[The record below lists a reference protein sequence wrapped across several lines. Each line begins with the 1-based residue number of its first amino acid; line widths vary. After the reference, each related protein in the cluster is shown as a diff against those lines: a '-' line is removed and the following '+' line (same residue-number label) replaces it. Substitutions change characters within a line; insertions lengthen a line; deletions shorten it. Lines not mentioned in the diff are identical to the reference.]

1 MRSSGPCSTLMPAD
15 LMRSTSCSGTGSMTS
30 VSPERSAATRVASLP
45 IGVNTISSTL
55 LSDLPHQ
62 LKFLTSTVRTDGWRS
77 LSRNGPVPF
86 ALKLAVFS
94 IPLRRST
101 GRSALLSS
109 HHFLLIIASVVS
121 VSGRI
126 GYGAVVSISTARSPT
141 LRTSLIGLV

>member
-1 MRSSGPCSTLMPAD
+1 M
-15 LMRSTSCSGTGSMTS
+15 
-30 VSPERSAATRVASLP
+30 
-45 IGVNTISSTL
+45 NTTSSTL

-62 LKFLTSTVRTDGWRS
+62 LKFLTSTVRTEGWRS
-77 LSRNGPVPF
+77 LRRNGPVPL